1 MSRGNRR
8 GNDRAARR
16 PGSNGLFLRPVF
28 FDKTIVIPDPGAAV
42 AFATVVLEGLPQA
55 NIWIGSALSYFQVRD
70 VGGAGLIAAFQGNFA
85 VGTTPTANATLDTTK
100 VNIIPSTAFTA
111 AAGVTPRVR
120 AAPATDG
127 NGLMSENGKFL
138 DNTDGSLEL
147 NGNITILDAS
157 ISAQAAVRVTGE
169 LYLVMAT
176 MGDD

>member
-1 MSRGNRR
+1 MTRGHKRAL
-8 GNDRAARR
+8 DRAARK
-16 PGSNGLFLRPVF
+16 PGSNGLFFRTVLI
-28 FDKTIVIPDPGAAV
+28 DKTIVIPDPGAAV
-42 AFATVVLEGLPQA
+42 AFASAVIEGLPQA
-55 NIWIGSALSYFQVRD
+55 NLWIGCALAYFTVRD

-100 VNIIPSTAFTA
+100 VNIIPSTVFTA

-120 AAPATDG
+120 VAPAADG
-127 NGLMSENGKFL
+127 NGLMSENGKFF

-157 ISAQAAVRVTGE
+157 ISAQATVRVQGE
-169 LYLVMAT
+169 IHLVMAT